1 MLKAYRMGDQVSS
14 YDSPNMEDPIAFDVW
29 LRSLSGDTLPG
40 GKNISLAQKHKLEK
54 FSKNRHLETKFALNR
69 IISKD
74 QFNELLNFEIFD
86 RDKHGNDVANLP
98 SLFMK

>member
-1 MLKAYRMGDQVSS
+1 MGNEVSS
-14 YDSPNMEDPIAFDVW
+14 YESPNMENPLAFDMW

-40 GKNISLAQKHKLEK
+40 GKTISLAQKLKLQK
-54 FSKNRHLETKFALNR
+54 FSKNLHLETKFALNR
-69 IISKD
+69 IMSKD